1 MAVPALID
9 ALGSWDNKTYNQ
21 SMAVLEKLG
30 EPAQA
35 ALVAALDDA
44 RLYVRLHA
52 REVVARS
59 LWKGAEIEAALA
71 RGLRSARPLDRAS
84 AAQAAGAV
92 HAQELEPLLIECLA
106 DADPDVVRNAGLALA
121 HLGARQAVPALEAA
135 HARATYDEIRRDL
148 AFSLARLG
156 SGAGLSTLLFGLD
169 HGDDLIRESYFERFF
184 AVTGQHMGYDP
195 LAPRPQRLEA
205 LARLQGWW
213 SEEGSPERL
222 QPTPKHQDPKAEAL
236 AWKLVGDLG
245 GNDLVGSSAEKD
257 RAIEE
262 ELEAMHEFAV
272 PALVRGLKFPPGFA
286 EKRAAICR
294 LLGKIGDQ
302 RAAPALAAA
311 LRDPVISV
319 AAWAAWALEGLA
331 DPATRPALVR
341 YEQRLRTAM
350 AEGTLPREAGPGDRL
365 LAQAARALLAAGD
378 DSARHTLASLLLS
391 ADDSARALAIE
402 ALVRR
407 FGEDRGYDP
416 AGEPEARRAAAL
428 RWLE

>member
-1 MAVPALID
+1 
-9 ALGSWDNKTYNQ
+9 
-21 SMAVLEKLG
+21 
-30 EPAQA
+30 
-35 ALVAALDDA
+35 
-44 RLYVRLHA
+44 
-52 REVVARS
+52 
-59 LWKGAEIEAALA
+59 
-71 RGLRSARPLDRAS
+71 
-84 AAQAAGAV
+84 
-92 HAQELEPLLIECLA
+92 
-106 DADPDVVRNAGLALA
+106 
-121 HLGARQAVPALEAA
+121 
-135 HARATYDEIRRDL
+135 
-148 AFSLARLG
+148 
-156 SGAGLSTLLFGLD
+156 
-169 HGDDLIRESYFERFF
+169 
-184 AVTGQHMGYDP
+184 
-195 LAPRPQRLEA
+195 
-205 LARLQGWW
+205 
-213 SEEGSPERL
+213 
-222 QPTPKHQDPKAEAL
+222 
-236 AWKLVGDLG
+236 LG